1 MHDVVKKANPTAIV
15 VAGVNGT
22 SSELL
27 NFGTVLVMD
36 DLLTEGPSR
45 FSSVVGRAKGLY
57 ASSDVKGYAIH
68 MLFSVVFENKEYNGS
83 TLEFH
88 GTDLW
93 TKSSGTEVSVVG
105 GTGKLRYARGYSIVT
120 LNADPDDYV
129 GYVKFNTTFRVN

>member
-1 MHDVVKKANPTAIV
+1 MV

-27 NFGTVLVMD
+27 SFGTVLVMD

-45 FSSVVGRAKGLY
+45 FSSVVGRAKGMQ
-57 ASSDVKGYAIH
+57 AGSDVKGKAVH
-68 MLFSVVFENKEYNGS
+68 LVFSAVFENKKYNGS
-83 TLEFH
+83 TLQFH

-93 TKSSGTEVSVVG
+93 TKPSGREVSVVG

-120 LNADPDDYV
+120 QNTDPDDYV
-129 GYVKFNTTFRVN
+129 GYIKFNTTFRVD